1 MALVGLCLVVIP
13 FIPASN
19 LFFRVGFVVAER
31 VLYIPRLASYLDRI
45 NVWIGTLGDF
55 ATRPPRTANHS
66 LAKLVQAILCTNAD
80 MNRWWTLSLCLLPL
94 NVCLCSV
101 GYCILISY
109 GVLCVEQWGAIWL
122 LKHKMTEGDLPSSVT
137 RTDQRKLASLSL
149 TTCLVLL
156 CGVFAAKTVARNG
169 VWLSRET
176 LFASGV
182 TTLPHNAKAHYNY
195 ANFLKDVGRSGEAV
209 QHYKEAV
216 RYVRYI
222 AWMSSPAA
230 MVMTTYIHVRLCVC
244 FPFVPP
250 VRGEGVWRAS
260 SFSQAVS
267 WSCQLSQ
274 QPGHPFGGRRGGVP
288 PADGC
293 SAQPSALQGLLQS
306 WQPPRVGGGGVHV
319 MCMWCAC
326 DVHVI
331 CMWCASNYVLLLLLS
346 SPSLPSF
353 PSSPLPPPF
362 LQLNFFSIL
371 FSSVVA
377 WFRKQ
382 GKHEEAIHAFEKS
395 LKWASS
401 CVFSLLNHHST
412 QHLLSCCW
420 RIDDSFAD
428 AWSSYGGALTKL
440 GHCKEAVAALQKVH
454 STSADVYS
462 NTAAFFQLCGGLV
475 ASWLYKWPS
484 LPKSKVYW

>member
-1 MALVGLCLVVIP
+1 MVIKGDP
-13 FIPASN
+13 VCVRGYYPATQCQGS
-19 LFFRVGFVVAER
+19 LQLRQFPEGCGEVRRGS
-31 VLYIPRLASYLDRI
+31 P
-45 NVWIGTLGDF
+45 TLQG
-55 ATRPPRTANHS
+55 S
-66 LAKLVQAILCTNAD
+66 
-80 MNRWWTLSLCLLPL
+80 
-94 NVCLCSV
+94 
-101 GYCILISY
+101 
-109 GVLCVEQWGAIWL
+109 
-122 LKHKMTEGDLPSSVT
+122 SSVCSIYSMNEFT
-137 RTDQRKLASLSL
+137 GCYGND
-149 TTCLVLL
+149 
-156 CGVFAAKTVARNG
+156 NI
-169 VWLSRET
+169 
-176 LFASGV
+176 
-182 TTLPHNAKAHYNY
+182 H
-195 ANFLKDVGRSGEAV
+195 
-209 QHYKEAV
+209 
-216 RYVRYI
+216 
-222 AWMSSPAA
+222 
-230 MVMTTYIHVRLCVC
+230 TYTSMCV

-250 VRGEGVWRAS
+250 VRSEGVWRTS
-260 SFSQAVS
+260 SFSQVVS

-306 WQPPRVGGGGVHV
+306 WQPPRVGGGG
-319 MCMWCAC
+319 CMWCAC

-353 PSSPLPPPF
+353 PSPPLPPLF

-412 QHLLSCCW
+412 QHLLSRCW

-428 AWSSYGGALTKL
+428 TWSSYGGALTKL

-462 NTAAFFQLCGGLV
+462 NTAAFLQLCGGLV

-484 LPKSKVYW
+484 LPKNKVYWWST